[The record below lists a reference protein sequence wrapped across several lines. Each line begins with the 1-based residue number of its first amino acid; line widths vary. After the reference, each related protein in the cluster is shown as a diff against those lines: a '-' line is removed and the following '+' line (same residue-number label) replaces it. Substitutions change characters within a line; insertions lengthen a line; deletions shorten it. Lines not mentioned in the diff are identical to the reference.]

1 MVILSQE
8 VQKQLFADLLKTRR
22 KTPVSESY
30 FSEPTGFKP
39 ATSQQKESTKRY
51 FLMNFLKTFVI
62 VFFFQNT
69 TEQQFLEVTNEN
81 ILE

>member
-39 ATSQQKESTKRY
+39 VTSQQKDFTKGISY
-51 FLMNFLKTFVI
+51 EFSENFCCCV
-62 VFFFQNT
+62 FFQNT
-69 TEQQFLEVTNEN
+69 SGRQFLEVTSEN
-81 ILE
+81 ILK

>member
-1 MVILSQE
+1 M
-8 VQKQLFADLLKTRR
+8 
-22 KTPVSESY
+22 SESY

-69 TEQQFLEVTNEN
+69 SGQQFLEVTNEN
-81 ILE
+81 ILK